1 MIKRV
6 SLPVLVFVLLISC
19 GVEALTSTG
28 SSAAGRQ
35 AERKQIVLRGRA
47 VCVEP
52 SGRIVPDHEDCSV
65 DTVKFL
71 FHCKDGGTYAFVPED
86 ALTAMFTDHRVR
98 ERELQITAWER
109 QNHQLELVGVQSL
122 KNGKLYDLYYYC
134 DICNI
139 TAYGPGPCPCCRRD
153 LEFKETPAP
162 APEP

>member
-71 FHCKDGGTYAFVPED
+71 FHSKDGGTYAFVPED
-86 ALTAMFTDHRVR
+86 ALTKAGFFAIIFVDGAVPK
-98 ERELQITAWER
+98 W
-109 QNHQLELVGVQSL
+109 
-122 KNGKLYDLYYYC
+122 
-134 DICNI
+134 
-139 TAYGPGPCPCCRRD
+139 
-153 LEFKETPAP
+153 
-162 APEP
+162 